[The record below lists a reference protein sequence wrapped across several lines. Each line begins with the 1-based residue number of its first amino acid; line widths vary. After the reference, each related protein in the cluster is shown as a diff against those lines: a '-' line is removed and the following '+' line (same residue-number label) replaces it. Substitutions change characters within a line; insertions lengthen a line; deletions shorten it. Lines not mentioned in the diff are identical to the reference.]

1 MKEIRA
7 YVRVHMLDKVVRAL
21 EDAGFTDMTIADL
34 RAVRQGLHEEDLHYS
49 IEIAERFMNVAELA
63 LVVRDS
69 DVGTV
74 TRLICKKAR
83 TGKKGDGLVFVC
95 PVDDV
100 IHIRTG
106 ASGEAAVDS
115 PSK

>member
-1 MKEIRA
+1 
-7 YVRVHMLDKVVRAL
+7 
-21 EDAGFTDMTIADL
+21 
-34 RAVRQGLHEEDLHYS
+34 
-49 IEIAERFMNVAELA
+49 
-63 LVVRDS
+63 VVRDG

-83 TGKKGDGLVFVC
+83 TGKKRDGLVFVC

-106 ASGEAAVDS
+106 ISGEASLEPTGA
-115 PSK
+115 PAAKNEGE